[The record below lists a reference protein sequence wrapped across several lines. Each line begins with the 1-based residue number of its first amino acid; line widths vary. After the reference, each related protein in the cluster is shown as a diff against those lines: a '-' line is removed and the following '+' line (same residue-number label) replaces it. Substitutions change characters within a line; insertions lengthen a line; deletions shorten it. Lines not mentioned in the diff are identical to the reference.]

1 MRGALA
7 FLHALQAPGDA
18 ASLETALRLLWD
30 CPMELIHLAQR
41 ACAKQTAFDCEAL
54 RETVRGYGPLE
65 AWLDRAEAWLPLVGR
80 EKPWKLVERWEAEY
94 GGTPAL
100 ERLRNTAV
108 FHGSLTELWDT
119 IALGQ
124 DADVNRA
131 AGKGWESG
139 AVRLMTLHASKGLE
153 FPAVFVAGVQ
163 AGTLPLESQG
173 HPADLEEERRLLYVG
188 MTRAREELILT
199 TAPEPSPFLEDLPDT
214 VVRERASRRERPA
227 EQISLF

>member
-1 MRGALA
+1 
-7 FLHALQAPGDA
+7 
-18 ASLETALRLLWD
+18 
-30 CPMELIHLAQR
+30 
-41 ACAKQTAFDCEAL
+41 
-54 RETVRGYGPLE
+54 
-65 AWLDRAEAWLPLVGR
+65 
-80 EKPWKLVERWEAEY
+80 
-94 GGTPAL
+94 
-100 ERLRNTAV
+100 
-108 FHGSLTELWDT
+108 
-119 IALGQ
+119 
-124 DADVNRA
+124 
-131 AGKGWESG
+131 
-139 AVRLMTLHASKGLE
+139 MTLHASKGLE